1 MNDFTP
7 DQITSLY
14 LALAFIVA
22 LIGLWHNTAEIMA
35 TERLTALEKRRA
47 LLSKAYGKHVAISD
61 PRVHC
66 TARPTRYP
74 TAQAVANPPRRKPWP
89 TA

>member
-14 LALAFIVA
+14 LALALIVA
-22 LIGLWHNTAEIMA
+22 IIGLWHNAAEIKA
-35 TERLTALEKRRA
+35 TEQAIALENRRA

-61 PRVHC
+61 PRVHRIM
-66 TARPTRYP
+66 RPTR
-74 TAQAVANPPRRKPWP
+74 TLTHASHA
-89 TA
+89 